1 MKREY
6 SETFE
11 GGKIAEQITSVM
23 RSGEKCSSLSDFPEL
38 KDWLENDETAVVV
51 TQKLSS
57 AEQLTECCVN
67 FDRQERRREVER
79 LIISMRRKQ
88 RRNLIIKVAGSVA
101 AALLAVT
108 FLLTMPENSSDIGEI
123 AAAKPMLVLGDGEN
137 VDLTV
142 VSDRIGEIVK
152 SENRIIYSSATKTV
166 DTSYNTLI
174 VPKLYTYNIELSD
187 GTLVCLNANSELRY
201 PVEFRGGVREVFL
214 KGEGFFKVAKSGQ
227 PFIVKTGDV
236 SVKVY
241 GTQFNI
247 NSYSTDMVS
256 TVLVEGSVGVSA
268 SGVETMMK
276 PDQMLT
282 VGSNG
287 RVVITDVDVS
297 KYTAWM
303 SGEIVCQNEPLSS
316 LLQKISR
323 WYGVE
328 FSYNDAVKNIEV
340 TTSLSNDLPL
350 DEVVN
355 AIRITAN
362 VKILKVNSEKYMIE

>member
-1 MKREY
+1 MKRES

-11 GGKIAEQITSVM
+11 GEKIAEQITSVM
-23 RSGEKCSSLSDFPEL
+23 RSGEECSSLSDFPEL

-88 RRNLIIKVAGSVA
+88 RRNLILKVAGSVA

-123 AAAKPMLVLGDGEN
+123 AVAKPMLVLGDGEN

-187 GTLVCLNANSELRY
+187 GTVVCLNANSELRY

-268 SGVETMMK
+268 CGVETMMK

-282 VGSNG
+282 VGSDG

-340 TTSLSNDLPL
+340 TTSLSNDLSL
-350 DEVVN
+350 EEVLN
-355 AIRITAN
+355 AIKITAN
-362 VKILKVNSEKYMIE
+362 VKIVKVNSEKYMIE